1 MSKFVNK
8 VFFNKY
14 KVKKLITI
22 TNYSSIYEGINEKK
36 NEPVIMKFEEKN
48 KNEVLE
54 NEAYLLYYLNGL
66 GIPKIISYGKN
77 NSYNILIEELLGMN
91 LYQIWELKENKTEYK
106 LKTICMIALQI
117 LDRLEFIHSKNIIHR
132 DIKPNN
138 FLIGRKDPEI
148 IYLIDFGISVKYKS
162 SRTGKHIKYK
172 FKKIINGSLKYLS
185 INAIKGY
192 EQSRRDDL
200 ESLGYMLIHL
210 ILNHLPWLY
219 IENLEIENLEKI
231 KQIYKAK
238 LLTPPELLCNGLPD
252 EFTQYIKYCR
262 NLTFEQEPDYNY
274 LKSLFNN
281 ILEKNQQKNDLN
293 FYWIINNK
301 KLKIKNEEINNRRNR
316 SYKKKESSHQRLY
329 LKIKNSLEKK
339 NSSLEKLENKST
351 SFNNKN
357 INNKI
362 DKIPEFKYNIIKTIE
377 FNNYNL
383 ENSNNYI
390 NYLSNSTNKKEFNNK
405 KTLTNSIKR
414 IDNINIK
421 KNYKTIIDINKSYN
435 LNNGNKNKNFNDF
448 KNYNFDINKQ
458 SNLYKIYKDNNL
470 SKENYK
476 YNNFSSK
483 SIKKEKYPNIYISIF
498 PYNYINKKNYSTI
511 KKRQGNIANSL
522 YNKNINFIR
531 NIDENIKKIIINN
544 NSYNNYE
551 NMNKILGN
559 TYFKNISNNKI
570 KNSTLNNC
578 NNISVNKTEKKS
590 FYS

>member
-1 MSKFVNK
+1 M
-8 VFFNKY
+8 
-14 KVKKLITI
+14 
-22 TNYSSIYEGINEKK
+22 KK

-91 LYQIWELKENKTEYK
+91 LYQIWQLKENKTEYK

-219 IENLEIENLEKI
+219 IEDLEIEKLEKI

-316 SYKKKESSHQRLY
+316 SYKKVKCLWSVRGPLVV
-329 LKIKNSLEKK
+329 
-339 NSSLEKLENKST
+339 
-351 SFNNKN
+351 
-357 INNKI
+357 
-362 DKIPEFKYNIIKTIE
+362 
-377 FNNYNL
+377 
-383 ENSNNYI
+383 
-390 NYLSNSTNKKEFNNK
+390 
-405 KTLTNSIKR
+405 
-414 IDNINIK
+414 
-421 KNYKTIIDINKSYN
+421 
-435 LNNGNKNKNFNDF
+435 NF
-448 KNYNFDINKQ
+448 
-458 SNLYKIYKDNNL
+458 
-470 SKENYK
+470 
-476 YNNFSSK
+476 
-483 SIKKEKYPNIYISIF
+483 
-498 PYNYINKKNYSTI
+498 
-511 KKRQGNIANSL
+511 
-522 YNKNINFIR
+522 
-531 NIDENIKKIIINN
+531 
-544 NSYNNYE
+544 
-551 NMNKILGN
+551 
-559 TYFKNISNNKI
+559 
-570 KNSTLNNC
+570 
-578 NNISVNKTEKKS
+578 
-590 FYS
+590 